1 MRTTLLRLACVT
13 ALVGGLVAVAM
24 PGNANDKEE
33 IEFHLVPSSPDIA
46 ACFPDLKAE
55 VEIEL
60 ETEAKGRDELELKVE
75 GAPAN
80 QELTVFLLEM
90 PGSPFGAAQ
99 YSGDVIT
106 DSQGRG
112 RNEFEL
118 IVEEAFASTLVNG
131 QRVRAELN
139 HVGFWFADPAADDV
153 CFGPGGG
160 AVTPFDGDGT
170 ASVQIMN
177 SANFLPGAPIP

>member
-1 MRTTLLRLACVT
+1 
-13 ALVGGLVAVAM
+13 VGGIVGAAT
-24 PGNANDKEE
+24 PTGANDKET
-33 IEFHLVPSSPDIA
+33 IKFNLVPSSPAIA
-46 ACFPDLKAE
+46 ACFPNLKAE
-55 VEIEL
+55 VEIVL
-60 ETEAKGRDELELKVE
+60 ETATKGRDELELTVS

-80 QELTVFLLEM
+80 EELTVFLLEM

-106 DSQGRG
+106 NAHGKGQNKFD
-112 RNEFEL
+112 L
-118 IVEEAFASTLVNG
+118 IVEEAFSSILVNG
-131 QRVRAELN
+131 SRVRAELN

-160 AVTPFDGDGT
+160 AVTPFDGDNE

>member
-1 MRTTLLRLACVT
+1 MI
-13 ALVGGLVAVAM
+13 GGLVAVAL
-24 PGNANDKEE
+24 PSSADDSEE
-33 IEFHLVPSSPDIA
+33 IEFELVPSSPEIA
-46 ACFPDLKAE
+46 ACFPDLRAE

-60 ETEAKGRDELELKVE
+60 ETETKGRDEFELKVE

-80 QELTVFLLEM
+80 QELTVFLLEI
-90 PGSPFGAAQ
+90 PNAPFGAAQ

-106 DSQGRG
+106 NDQGNG
-112 RNEFEL
+112 KNEFEL
-118 IVEEAFASTLVNG
+118 IVEEAFASTLVDG
-131 QRVRAELN
+131 TRVRAELN

-160 AVTPFDGDGT
+160 AVTPFDGDNE

-177 SANFLPGAPIP
+177 SANFLTGAPIP

>member
-1 MRTTLLRLACVT
+1 MRSTLIRLVCLT
-13 ALVGGLVAVAM
+13 ALVGGIVAAAT
-24 PGNANDKEE
+24 PTAANDKEK
-33 IEFHLVPSSPDIA
+33 IEFNLVPSSPAIA
-46 ACFPDLKAE
+46 ACFPDLNAE

-60 ETEAKGRDELELKVE
+60 ETATKGRDELELKVT

-80 QELTVFLLEM
+80 EELTVFLLEM

-106 DSQGRG
+106 NDQGKG

-118 IVEEAFASTLVNG
+118 IVEEAFSSTLVNG
-131 QRVRAELN
+131 SRVRAELN

-160 AVTPFDGDGT
+160 AVTPFDGDNE